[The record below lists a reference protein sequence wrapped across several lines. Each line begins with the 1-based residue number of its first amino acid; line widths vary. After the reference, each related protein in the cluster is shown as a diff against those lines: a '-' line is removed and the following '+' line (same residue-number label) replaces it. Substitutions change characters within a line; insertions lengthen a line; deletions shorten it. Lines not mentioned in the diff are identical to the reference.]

1 MNLRTRLLVI
11 VMALALG
18 SVACSGTGS
27 GDRPL
32 VIATTSVIAD
42 VVSMVVGD
50 AAEVETLMP
59 LGADPHEFEPS
70 ARQVARLEDAD
81 LVVAVGLDLEESL
94 DDVLQSV
101 ESDGVRVLR
110 IGPRVEPD
118 WIGDSVV
125 LDSHVWMDP
134 LRMALAADLVA
145 DTLDELGVLGP
156 WQDGAAAAR
165 STLEALDAEM
175 RATLETIPPER
186 RLLVTGHDSLGYFA
200 DRYGFEV
207 VGSVVEGGST
217 TGAPSSADL
226 AALIDLI
233 EQRGITAIF
242 GETTEPSGLLDA
254 IAAEPGLDIVVM
266 ELWIGSLGEPGTE
279 AGTYV
284 GMMRA
289 NARMVAD
296 GLTR

>member
-1 MNLRTRLLVI
+1 MILV
-11 VMALALG
+11 LG
-18 SVACSGTGS
+18 LTACGGS
-27 GDRPL
+27 GSSDRPL

-50 AAEVETLMP
+50 SAEVETLMP

-94 DDVLQSV
+94 GDVLQSV

-118 WIGDSVV
+118 WVGDSVV
-125 LDSHVWMDP
+125 LDPHVWMDP
-134 LRMALAADLVA
+134 LRMALAAELVA
-145 DTLDELGVLGP
+145 DTLDELGVTGP
-156 WQDGAAAAR
+156 WQEGAASAR
-165 STLEALDAEM
+165 STLEALDAEL
-175 RATLETIPPER
+175 RSTLEAIPAER

-200 DRYGFEV
+200 DRYGFEI

-226 AALIDLI
+226 ADLIDLI

-254 IAAEPGLDIVVM
+254 IAAEPGLDVVVV
-266 ELWIGSLGEPGTE
+266 ELWIGSLGDPGTE

-284 GMMRA
+284 GMMRT
-289 NARMVAD
+289 NARLVAD